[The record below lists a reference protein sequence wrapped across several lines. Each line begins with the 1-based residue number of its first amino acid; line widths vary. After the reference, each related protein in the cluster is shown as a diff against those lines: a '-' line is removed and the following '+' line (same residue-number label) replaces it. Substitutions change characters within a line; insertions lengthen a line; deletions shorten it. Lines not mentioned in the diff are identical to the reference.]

1 MTTINRTNTEN
12 ALVVFPNMVNALA
25 NKDLKENVIAMLTA
39 SRDMEKNIWTYAI
52 AVHNIVVNKYYEDDY
67 KNVEELAKAL
77 GSTKSAF
84 SKYVSAVTFIGS
96 KQAEKYDLTVESLSY
111 GKAYL
116 LATLKED
123 FTAFM
128 KANKKPDIGKMSVRA
143 LEEMI
148 KAWKKKDVVNE
159 EEPTEEPTEE
169 TEEVEVEVEVPKNT
183 ITAIVEDGLIKFTY
197 RKKEYAIPT
206 KELKAFL
213 VKEEKAE

>member
-1 MTTINRTNTEN
+1 MTTINKTNTEN

-84 SKYVSAVTFIGS
+84 SKYVSAVTFIGG
-96 KQAEKYDLTVESLSY
+96 KQAEKYGLTVESLSY

-128 KANKKPDIGKMSVRA
+128 KANKKPDIAKMSVRA

-148 KAWKKKDVVNE
+148 RAWKNKDVVN

-169 TEEVEVEVEVPKNT
+169 TEETEIAVEAPKNT

-206 KELKAFL
+206 KELKMFL